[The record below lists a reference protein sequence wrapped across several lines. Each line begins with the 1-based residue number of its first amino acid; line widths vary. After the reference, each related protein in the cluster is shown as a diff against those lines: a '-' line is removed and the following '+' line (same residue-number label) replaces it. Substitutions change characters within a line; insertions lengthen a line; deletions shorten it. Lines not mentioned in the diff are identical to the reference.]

1 MLSHFGS
8 IASYINLHII
18 YTSEFSVCVCACIWR
33 TESLTKF
40 SRSFFCSFSYTH
52 IQNYSEKR
60 LWHTFFC
67 FRNKN
72 STQKTTTA
80 TRIHVLWNE
89 MVLLVVCICDVVS
102 GRFWLMVQKKEI
114 WYFFFTFWFPS
125 LWTIWILRDV
135 TRFFCLFVC
144 LNQMIIVCLIGIFY
158 FSKFKFFPICSL
170 SRLTSHTHTHLIRL
184 TIFNGIVVNGCILVN
199 PINHSSNQQESLMK
213 EKTEWQ
219 AHSFMLFSKN
229 NNSYTNKCEF

>member
-18 YTSEFSVCVCACIWR
+18 YTSEFSVCVCVRVFEGLNLWQN
-33 TESLTKF
+33 SQGL
-40 SRSFFCSFSYTH
+40 FFVRFHTH
-52 IQNYSEKR
+52 TYKTIVR
-60 LWHTFFC
+60 RDCGTLFFC

-199 PINHSSNQQESLMK
+199 PINHSSNQQESLM
-213 EKTEWQ
+213 EKNRMTG
-219 AHSFMLFSKN
+219 SFIHVIQ
-229 NNSYTNKCEF
+229 